1 MSYIIND
8 VVDDETIV
16 LLLLMRKHIVDE
28 YN

>member
-1 MSYIIND
+1 VSYIING

-16 LLLLMRKHIVDE
+16 LLLLMRKYIVDE

>member
-1 MSYIIND
+1 MSYIING

-16 LLLLMRKHIVDE
+16 LLLLMRKYIVDE